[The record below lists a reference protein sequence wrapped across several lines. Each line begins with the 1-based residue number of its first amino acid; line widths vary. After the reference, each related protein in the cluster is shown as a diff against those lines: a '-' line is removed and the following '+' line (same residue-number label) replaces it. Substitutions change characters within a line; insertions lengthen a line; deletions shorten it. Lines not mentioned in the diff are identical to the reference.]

1 MRDTSRTRRQP
12 GPTALH
18 RTGATTERKRRR
30 KQGSCQAGGSAQ
42 DWRET
47 CRLDIYEDS
56 PQVTSTVPDATTSS
70 TDSKVNIR

>member
-1 MRDTSRTRRQP
+1 VRDTSRTRRQP

-30 KQGSCQAGGSAQ
+30 KQ